1 MRSDGSED
9 VGRQEPDG
17 LAAEARQPDAR
28 EAGGPEGHGRHEGVL
43 WKVCGITDEAG
54 ADAAVSAGA
63 NALGFIFYAASPRGT
78 TPAVAARIAA
88 TLPDSVLRVGVFV
101 NASLEE
107 MQTTREQAGLDII
120 QLSGDET
127 PDLCSRLGG
136 QVWKALRMLPG
147 SSLAEAEAL
156 AAPYAEWTLLL
167 DAGAGDRYGGTGEV
181 VDWNTAARLAAR
193 HRLVL
198 AGGLRPD
205 NVAEAASKVRPW
217 AVDVASGVEVEP
229 GRKDKLKLRAFAAA
243 LRPFR
248 GDSTM
253 TEEPKTSPDVH
264 GRFGSFGGRFVPETL
279 MPALFELE
287 AAHADAMQDSAFRQ
301 ELDELLAD
309 FAGRPTPLYEAHRL
323 AADLGGPRVWLKRE
337 DLLHTGAHKINNT
350 IGQAL
355 LAQRMGKRRVIAE
368 TGAGQ
373 HGVATATVAA
383 RFGLE
388 CTVYMGEEDIQRQRL
403 NVFRMRLLGAE
414 VVPVSSGSRTLKDAT
429 NEAIRDWV
437 TNVES
442 TFYILGSVVGPHPY
456 PAMVR
461 DFQSI
466 IGREV
471 REQLA
476 ARGEAPPSLL
486 IACVGGGSNAMG
498 LFADWLGDDVE
509 MIGVEAAGYGL
520 DSGEHAASLC
530 RGKVGV
536 LHGARSYLLQTD
548 DGQVKRAHSISAGLD
563 YPGVGPQHAQLRDS
577 GRVNYTAVTDAEAV
591 EALQLLS
598 RREGIIPA
606 LESAHAIAELYKRA
620 RAGVLP
626 GDARIVVCL
635 SGRGDKD
642 VEAMAEH
649 LREHP
654 NEEIGA

>member
-1 MRSDGSED
+1 MRSNGSQEAGSREDG
-9 VGRQEPDG
+9 V
-17 LAAEARQPDAR
+17 R
-28 EAGGPEGHGRHEGVL
+28 EAGARLADVREVGGRHAGGL
-43 WKVCGITDEAG
+43 WKVCGITDQAG
-54 ADAAVSAGA
+54 AGAAVSAGA
-63 NALGFIFYAASPRGT
+63 DALGFIFYAPSPRST

-88 TLPDSVLRVGVFV
+88 TLPESVLRVGVFV
-101 NASLEE
+101 NASIQEI
-107 MQTTREQAGLDII
+107 QTIRDKVGLDII

-127 PDLCSRLGG
+127 PDLCRQLGER
-136 QVWKALRMLPG
+136 VWKALRLPPG
-147 SSLAEAEAL
+147 SSLVEAEAL
-156 AAPYAEWTLLL
+156 ALPYAEWTLLL
-167 DAGAGDRYGGTGEV
+167 DAGGASRYGGTGEIA
-181 VDWNTAARLAAR
+181 DWNIVAGLAAR
-193 HRLVL
+193 YRLVL

-205 NVAEAASKVRPW
+205 NVAEATSQVRPW
-217 AVDVASGVEVEP
+217 AVDVASGVEAEP
-229 GRKDKLKLRAFAAA
+229 GRKDKHKLRAFAAA
-243 LRPFR
+243 LEPFR
-248 GDSTM
+248 GDSMM
-253 TEEPKTSPDVH
+253 TEDPMTSPDAH

-287 AAHADAMQDSAFRQ
+287 LAHAAAMRDSAFRQ
-301 ELDELLAD
+301 ELDELLGN
-309 FAGRPTPLYEAHRL
+309 FAGRPTPLYAAQRL

-355 LAQRMGKRRVIAE
+355 LARRMGKHRVIAE

-383 RFGLE
+383 RFGLD

-403 NVFRMRLLGAE
+403 NVFRMRLLGTE
-414 VVPVSSGSRTLKDAT
+414 VVPVGSGSRTLKDAT

-437 TNVES
+437 TNVET

-461 DFQSI
+461 DFQSV

-498 LFADWLGDDVE
+498 LFADWLEDDVE
-509 MIGVEAAGYGL
+509 MVGVEAAGYGL
-520 DSGEHAASLC
+520 DSGQHAASLC
-530 RGKVGV
+530 RGQVGV

-548 DGQVKRAHSISAGLD
+548 DGQVKLAHSISAGLD

-577 GRVNYTAVTDAEAV
+577 GRVDYTAATDAEAV
-591 EALQLLS
+591 EAMQLLS
-598 RREGIIPA
+598 HREGIIPA

-620 RAGVLP
+620 RAGALP

-642 VEAMAEH
+642 VEAMADY

-654 NEEIGA
+654 NEDLGARR